1 MAETKRTNPWGIA
14 AIAAGAIGGGLALW
28 SALGA
33 RAAERAVPAD
43 GRFVEVEGARIHYV
57 DLGPRDAPV
66 LLMVHGL
73 MGQLRNFTYALTDR
87 LAGDY
92 RIIAIDRPG
101 WGHSV
106 LTGRRPNILEQGRT
120 VVAVADAL
128 GLEKPLLVG
137 HSLGGAVS
145 LAAALAAPGRFSGLA
160 LIAPLT
166 QPVETA
172 PPQFAGLVSPPG
184 VREVLSWTLA
194 VPSATLTGPTVAKMV
209 FAPDSVPDDFVT
221 KGGGA
226 LSARP
231 QSYRAGS
238 FEVMNAKPEVAW
250 MAAHYG
256 ELSLPAAI
264 LFGRGD
270 AVLDPEMHGRATAAT
285 IPGCR
290 LELVDGG
297 HMLPVTHA
305 EVTAAFVRGVMGKA

>member
-1 MAETKRTNPWGIA
+1 MYERQMKWMGNA
-14 AIAAGAIGGGLALW
+14 AIAAGAIGGGLAIW
-28 SALGA
+28 SALAA
-33 RAAERAVPAD
+33 RAAERAVPPD
-43 GRFVEVEGARIHYV
+43 GDFVEVPGARIHYV

-73 MGQLRNFTYALTDR
+73 MGQLRNFTYALSDK

-92 RIIAIDRPG
+92 RVVAIDRPG

-106 LTGRRPNILEQGRT
+106 VKGRRPNILEQGRI
-120 VVAVADAL
+120 VGAVADKL
-128 GLEKPLLVG
+128 GLARPVLVG
-137 HSLGGAVS
+137 HSLGGAVV
-145 LAAALAAPGRFSGLA
+145 LAAALAAPGRFAGLA
-160 LIAPLT
+160 MIAPLT

-172 PPQFAGLVSPPG
+172 PVQFAGMIAPVG
-184 VREVLSWTLA
+184 VRELLSWTLA
-194 VPSATLTGPTVAKMV
+194 VPSAMLTGPVVAKAV
-209 FAPDSVPDDFVT
+209 FAPDPVPSDFVT
-221 KGGGA
+221 RGGGA

-305 EVTAAFVRGVMGKA
+305 EVTAAFVRGVVGR